1 MCLRYSTKPLP
12 ININVFLWFG
22 SSCDIYIYMFQ
33 AMQYLFNLSCEIPSG
48 DSACIIGLE
57 NSQYDNMT
65 FDWLCH
71 PITRAESFA
80 RFSRDDIYKNYIL

>member
-1 MCLRYSTKPLP
+1 MSQ
-12 ININVFLWFG
+12 VFYEAFANQHQLTMYFYG
-22 SSCDIYIYMFQ
+22 LAHHVIYMFQ
-33 AMQYLFNLSCEIPSG
+33 AMQYLFKLSCEIPSG